1 MDGKNFSGKIKNKI
15 KKVIKVMD
23 SIFLNQIKNNQM
35 IGIEKKI
42 GMLIFLEITIKTK
55 METKVNK

>member
-1 MDGKNFSGKIKNKI
+1 
-15 KKVIKVMD
+15 MD